1 MGRARVADC
10 GRGGTGNLLSMT
22 GRQVVVVTGGSAGVG
37 RAAALAFARQG
48 ADVAVLAR
56 GVERLEDARRE
67 IEGLGGRCLAI
78 PTDVADP
85 DAVEQAATLT
95 EEVLGAVDVWVNS
108 AMTSVFSPVHELT
121 AEEVRRVTEVT
132 YLGSVHGILAAL
144 RRMRPRDKGS
154 IVQVG
159 SALAYRGIP
168 LQAAYC
174 ASKFAIRGF
183 VDSLRTE
190 LLHEDSGVRITSV
203 HLPALNT
210 PQFGWVRTRLP
221 RHPQPVP
228 PIYQPE
234 VAARAIVWASA
245 HDRREVWVGGP
256 TVGTI
261 LGNKLAPGLVDRYLA
276 RTGFD
281 SQQAEGAG
289 GARPPGQPLGTG
301 ARPPGGP
308 RQVRRPGPRSQP
320 AARGQPAPGS
330 GGRRRLPGRL
340 GRGGIDGRHPPA
352 QITPPQSVWR

>member
-1 MGRARVADC
+1 M
-10 GRGGTGNLLSMT
+10 
-22 GRQVVVVTGGSAGVG
+22 
-37 RAAALAFARQG
+37 
-48 ADVAVLAR
+48 AVLAR
-56 GVERLEDARRE
+56 GADRLEDARRE
-67 IEGLGGRCLAI
+67 IEALGARCLAI

-95 EEVLGAVDVWVNS
+95 EEMLGPIDVWVNN
-108 AMTSVFSPVHELT
+108 AMTSVFSPVQELT
-121 AEEVRRVTEVT
+121 ADEVRRVTEVT
-132 YLGSVHGILAAL
+132 YLGSVHGILTAL
-144 RRMRPRDKGS
+144 RRMRPRDRGT

-159 SALAYRGIP
+159 SALAYRAIP

-190 LLHEDSGVRITSV
+190 LLHEGSGVRLTTV

-234 VAARAIVWASA
+234 VAARAIVWAST

-256 TVGTI
+256 TVATI
-261 LGNKLAPGLVDRYLA
+261 LGNKLAPGLLDRYLA

-281 SQQAEGAG
+281 AQQAEEPVDAD
-289 GARPPGQPLGTG
+289 
-301 ARPPGGP
+301 
-308 RQVRRPGPRSQP
+308 RQDNLW
-320 AARGQPAPGS
+320 APAPGHQAAHGKFDDQAHGRS
-330 GGRRRLPGRL
+330 LQLEASLRRRALAGAGSLAAWPGGGVHRRAAAAAAGNGV
-340 GRGGIDGRHPPA
+340 GR
-352 QITPPQSVWR
+352 